1 MRSKSYLRHWQDW
14 RDKTMARKRMTI
26 DEKIAVAQEAM
37 YKAKAKYEAAQD
49 EVKALLEKK
58 SEMDM
63 REMTEALK
71 RTDRSKDEILRFLA
85 GEEDE

>member
-1 MRSKSYLRHWQDW
+1 
-14 RDKTMARKRMTI
+14 MARKRMTI
-26 DEKIAVAQEAM
+26 DEKITAAQEAM

-63 REMTEALK
+63 KEITEALK
-71 RTDRSKDEILRFLA
+71 RTDRSKAEILKFLA
-85 GEEDE
+85 GEGEDED

>member
-1 MRSKSYLRHWQDW
+1 MQSRSYLRHWQDW

-26 DEKIAVAQEAM
+26 DEKIAIAQEAM

-58 SEMDM
+58 AEMDM
-63 REMTEALK
+63 KEITEALK
-71 RTDRSKDEILRFLA
+71 RTDRSKDEILRFLD
-85 GEEDE
+85 GKDDD

>member
-1 MRSKSYLRHWQDW
+1 
-14 RDKTMARKRMTI
+14 MARKRMTI

-63 REMTEALK
+63 KEITEAIK
-71 RTDRSKDEILRFLA
+71 RTDRSKAEILKFLA
-85 GEEDE
+85 GEGEDED

>member
-1 MRSKSYLRHWQDW
+1 
-14 RDKTMARKRMTI
+14 MARKRMAI

-58 SEMDM
+58 AEMDM
-63 REMTEALK
+63 KEITEALK
-71 RTDRSKDEILRFLA
+71 RTDRSKAEILRFLA
-85 GEEDE
+85 CEDDD